1 MVQVILLIHH
11 LRRLGYRAE
20 LDGSMEQPTCNAC
33 GYVAALA
40 AALLSEGDW
49 KEADVSLAVHP
60 NIISM
65 NARASWL
72 KLVMRVQTMS
82 ALACVQIRLMRCIA
96 SSCLSAVLVERIVA

>member
-1 MVQVILLIHH
+1 VDFGGKYRSDHDIVQVILLIHH

-60 NIISM
+60 NIIS
-65 NARASWL
+65 NALRPG
-72 KLVMRVQTMS
+72 
-82 ALACVQIRLMRCIA
+82 
-96 SSCLSAVLVERIVA
+96 